1 MPLQEMGSQWY
12 SGDKIKSTSRDHE
25 SPHAELRES
34 VRGLYIF
41 INKKAMLYK
50 LKGLLEKKD
59 GEVIGIASTA
69 DPDRDNEVIDQNGW
83 DLTNFLANP
92 VILAHHNYHNFPIGK
107 AVEIGVENGKL
118 MFKMVFSQ
126 ATEEAK
132 QAYQL
137 VQEGILR
144 TFSVGYIPREFDS
157 KDQNITR
164 KAELLEIS
172 LVAVPANPKAVVFAK
187 SMTDNDLAVALCKE
201 WLLDEKLRGEVERL
215 ERTKAIG
222 DKLKV
227 TVKVDATEALAEI
240 EKAKGAIQDR
250 LDNPSEYQMK
260 EENVH
265 EIWKALD
272 AFMNIYWDETIPASD
287 FAPLCKELAKII
299 AKLGTGD
306 MLGKGALKDLTG
318 DEDDDEEDD
327 DMMAKKEAKFK
338 KFLAAFAEKE
348 STTGDSDVEKSGE
361 EGEKVE
367 EKNLAQN
374 IRLLQ
379 QATGAMQELLRVAKA
394 TRKGGAK

>member
-1 MPLQEMGSQWY
+1 
-12 SGDKIKSTSRDHE
+12 
-25 SPHAELRES
+25 
-34 VRGLYIF
+34 
-41 INKKAMLYK
+41 MLHK

-59 GEVIGIASTA
+59 GEVIGIASTS

-144 TFSVGYIPREFDS
+144 TFSVGYIPREYDP

-172 LVAVPANPKAVVFAK
+172 LVAVPANPKAVVYAK
-187 SMTDNDLAVALCKE
+187 SMKNNDLAVALCKE
-201 WLLDEKLRGEVERL
+201 WLLDEKLKSEVEQI
-215 ERTKAIG
+215 ERVKAFG
-222 DKLKV
+222 
-227 TVKVDATEALAEI
+227 
-240 EKAKGAIQDR
+240 EKEEKGAIQDK

-260 EENVH
+260 EENCH
-265 EIWKALD
+265 QLWKAMD

-287 FAPLCKELAKII
+287 FASLCKELSKIVS
-299 AKLGTGD
+299 KLGTD
-306 MLGKGALKDLTG
+306 DVMGKGALKDLTG
-318 DEDDDEEDD
+318 KDEDDDEDDEDKVL
-327 DMMAKKEAKFK
+327 AFK
-338 KFLAAFAEKE
+338 QFLAVYTDKG
-348 STTGDSDVEKSGE
+348 STPGDGNVEKTRE
-361 EGEKVE
+361 EGEQVE
-367 EKNLAQN
+367 EKMTARD

-379 QATGAMQELLRVAKA
+379 QATGAMQELLRAAKA
-394 TRKGGAK
+394 AKKGGAK

>member
-1 MPLQEMGSQWY
+1 
-12 SGDKIKSTSRDHE
+12 
-25 SPHAELRES
+25 
-34 VRGLYIF
+34 
-41 INKKAMLYK
+41 MLYK

-69 DPDRDNEVIDQNGW
+69 DPDRDNEIIDQNGW

-172 LVAVPANPKAVVFAK
+172 LVAVPANPKAVVYAK
-187 SMTDNDLAVALCKE
+187 SFKENDLAVALCKE
-201 WLLDEKLRGEVERL
+201 WLLDEKLKAEVEAL
-215 ERTKAIG
+215 EKEGAEE
-222 DKLKV
+222 
-227 TVKVDATEALAEI
+227 TEE
-240 EKAKGAIQDR
+240 KGAIQDK
-250 LDNPSEYQMK
+250 LDSPSEYQMK
-260 EENVH
+260 EENCH
-265 EIWKALD
+265 ELWKAMD
-272 AFMNIYWDETIPASD
+272 AFMYTYWDETVPASD
-287 FAPLCKELAKII
+287 FTPLCKELSKII
-299 AKLGTGD
+299 AKLGTDG

-318 DEDDDEEDD
+318 DEDEDDDD

-338 KFLAAFAEKE
+338 KFLAAFAEQE